1 MDKSVQQIMRIAVA
15 IPTFNRDI
23 DNRVLRRCLDSI
35 QAQTR
40 KPDLVAISASSCS
53 LQQIAAI
60 LPEAGTY
67 TFPIRFQITER
78 RQTAA
83 TNRNVLIE
91 LLKDFTET
99 TDVVSFFDSDDVMSP
114 LRLEYVERAFQTT
127 ACGYVLHDYLKLRT
141 PPSAQVECP
150 VHEFVVFSRA
160 FRPDGRPYCSVSV
173 DPALNVP
180 EVLFG
185 PGHVSVRGDAL
196 KTHRYKES
204 VGSILWEDSEFVR
217 DLAYAGYEGSYLH
230 MPLAVYHQY
239 RT

>member
-1 MDKSVQQIMRIAVA
+1 MRIVVA
-15 IPTFNRDI
+15 IPTFIRDI
-23 DNRVLRRCLDSI
+23 ENRTLRRCLDSI

-60 LPEAGTY
+60 LPPADTY
-67 TFPIRFQITER
+67 SFPIRFQITER

-91 LLKDFTET
+91 LLKDFAET
-99 TDVVSFFDSDDVMSP
+99 TDIVSFFDSDDVMSP
-114 LRLEYVERAFQTT
+114 LRLEYIERAFQTT
-127 ACGYVLHDYLKLRT
+127 SCGYVLHDYLQLRS
-141 PPSAQVECP
+141 PPSTQVECP
-150 VHEFVVFSRA
+150 THEFIVHPNA

-180 EVLFG
+180 TVLFG
-185 PGHVSVRGDAL
+185 PGHVSVRADILRA
-196 KTHRYKES
+196 HRYKES
-204 VGSILWEDSEFVR
+204 TGGILWEDSEFVR
-217 DLAYAGYEGSYLH
+217 DIAYAGHQGSYLH
-230 MPLAVYHQY
+230 MPLAVYHNY